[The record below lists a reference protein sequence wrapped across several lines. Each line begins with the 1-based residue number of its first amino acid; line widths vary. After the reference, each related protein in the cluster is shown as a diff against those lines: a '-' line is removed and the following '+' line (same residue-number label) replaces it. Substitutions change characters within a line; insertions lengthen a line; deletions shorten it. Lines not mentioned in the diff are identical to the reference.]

1 MRELSCFVVRLGTR
15 RSLGPEMEANW
26 IQNGNFVMKKS
37 WKVANR
43 INI

>member
-1 MRELSCFVVRLGTR
+1 VVRLRTR

-26 IQNGNFVMKKS
+26 IQNGNFVIKKKS